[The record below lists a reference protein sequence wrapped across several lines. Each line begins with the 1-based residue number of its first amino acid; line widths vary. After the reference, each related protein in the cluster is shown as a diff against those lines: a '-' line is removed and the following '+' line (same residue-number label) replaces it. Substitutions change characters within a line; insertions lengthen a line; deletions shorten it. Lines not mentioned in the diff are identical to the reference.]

1 MRGSPLL
8 LALLFCLLC
17 NGAEAKRLK
26 VSRDSIRIKSPAIIL
41 LGNKEMVI
49 SRDTTLCLPD
59 SVELVILGKNKKI
72 KRKYKKSVIIKHLNA
87 WIFAGKPDTS
97 QINISRQEYLNIF
110 AGKTVRHITIRN
122 VNVFGGDVAH
132 SKPDSVL
139 TLLERTGNRIH
150 KNTRNRTLRN
160 SLNITSGQ
168 KIEPYELSEK
178 EVIIRNL
185 PYIAD
190 VMIIPIM
197 VPRTD
202 SIDLYVAVQDVWS
215 LGFHWEPY
223 TASKGF
229 VEVYDE
235 NAFGYGHEAVI
246 RTRYSSERSPA
257 TGFEAYYTINN
268 IGPEIVKIKFGAAR
282 YFDLRNLIFDV
293 QKDYYFKS
301 NYAYGLTLQK
311 YRDII
316 PLYHKK
322 EPSLFDENLNEI
334 WVGQGFP
341 LYCLHQFDI
350 TKPHLYV
357 AARISNTQ
365 LHGNQQV
372 SAVENPMF
380 QNKTV
385 YLGSIAIAKQWYNQ
399 TKLLLGY
406 GRTEDIPSGYKV
418 ELVGGIEKGAYDTRP
433 YAALKTS
440 RGGIFEAGYLSAYA
454 EAGSY
459 VKSDSLQQGSIKAGM
474 FYYSNLLRLG
484 LYRFRQL
491 VSIDYTH
498 GFNRL
503 KGFGES
509 LYLDDNNGSYNGIR
523 GYVGD
528 SVTAQSR
535 IGLHLETIAYS
546 PRTIWNF
553 KLAFFGYS
561 DFAWL
566 SASNS
571 NPFKGPIYNGFGFGV
586 RIRNENL
593 AFKTF
598 TIRLGFYPRVPRGG
612 ATDFFDMSGTDRLQ
626 LSGFKPSKPDFVP
639 FQNPR

>member
-1 MRGSPLL
+1 MRGFPLL
-8 LALLFCLLC
+8 LVLLFCLFC

-26 VSRDSIRIKSPAIIL
+26 VSRDSIRIKSPARIL
-41 LGNKEMVI
+41 IGKKEMVV
-49 SRDTTLCLPD
+49 SRDTTLYLPD
-59 SVELVILGKNKKI
+59 SLELVILGKNKKF
-72 KRKYKKSVIIKHLNA
+72 KRKYKRSVIVKHLNA

-97 QINISRQEYLNIF
+97 QINISRQEYLNLF
-110 AGKTVRHITIRN
+110 AGKIVRHITIRN
-122 VNVFGGDVAH
+122 VNVFGADVTH

-139 TLLERTGNRIH
+139 SLFEKTGNRIH
-150 KNTRNRTLRN
+150 RNTREVTLRN
-160 SLNITSGQ
+160 SLNINTGQ
-168 KIEPYELSEK
+168 KVAPYELSEK

-190 VMIIPIM
+190 VMIAPIM
-197 VPRTD
+197 VPQTD

-215 LGFHWEPY
+215 IGFHWEPN
-223 TASKGF
+223 TPSKGS

-235 NAFGYGHEAVI
+235 NAFGYGHEAVLK
-246 RTRYSSERSPA
+246 TRYSSERSPS

-268 IGPEIVKIKFGAAR
+268 IGPEIVKLKIGVAR

-316 PLYHKK
+316 PFYHKK
-322 EPSLFDENLNEI
+322 EASLIKENRNEI
-334 WVGQGFP
+334 WVGQSFP
-341 LYCLHQFDI
+341 LFCQHQFDI
-350 TKPHLYV
+350 TKPHLYA

-365 LHGNQQV
+365 LRGNRYV
-372 SAVENPMF
+372 SAMENPMF
-380 QNKTV
+380 QNKII
-385 YLGSIAIAKQWYNQ
+385 YLGSFAIAKQWHNQ

-418 ELVGGIEKGAYDTRP
+418 ELVGGIEKGEFNTRP
-433 YAALKTS
+433 YVAMKTAK
-440 RGGIFEAGYLSAYA
+440 GGIFEAGYLSVYA
-454 EAGSY
+454 EAGCY
-459 VKSDSLQQGSIKAGM
+459 VKSDSLQQGSIKTGL
-474 FYYSNLLRLG
+474 FYYSNLLRFG
-484 LYRFRQL
+484 MYRFRQL

-503 KGFGES
+503 KGLGES

-528 SVTAQSR
+528 SVTALR
-535 IGLHLETIAYS
+535 RLCLHLETIAYS
-546 PRTIWNF
+546 PRSIWNF

-566 SASNS
+566 STTSN
-571 NPFKGPIYNGFGFGV
+571 NPFKGPIYNGFGIGV

-598 TIRLGFYPRVPRGG
+598 SIRLGFYPRVPAGG
-612 ATDFFDMSGTDRLQ
+612 STDFFDMSGTDRLH
-626 LSGFKPSKPDFVP
+626 LNGFKPSKPDFVP
-639 FQNPR
+639 YQNPR